1 MKTFEYLTEYFKDL
15 NDDYLNNYGDEG
27 WELVV
32 VIPGTYLNTCVFKR
46 EKMKNQSKESK
57 V

>member
-15 NDDYLNNYGDEG
+15 DEDNLNNYGDEG
-27 WELVV
+27 WELVA
-32 VIPGTYLNTCVFKR
+32 IMPGSFLNTCVFKR